1 MNEIADKIRVI
12 CAHLVYEPPGSA
24 RAAFYRAALKT
35 AAAELEAQ
43 QNQWNQATESDK
55 HQDLARQS
63 YRSRE
68 SDSSDGFSEGLKLFA
83 LKKRD
88 SDKEK
93 A

>member
-1 MNEIADKIRVI
+1 MNEIADRIRVI

-35 AAAELEAQ
+35 AAAELETQ
-43 QNQWNQATESDK
+43 QTQWNQPTEGDK
-55 HQDLARQS
+55 HQDIARQS

-68 SDSSDGFSEGLKLFA
+68 SDSAEGFSEGLKLFSPT
-83 LKKRD
+83 KRD

-93 A
+93 K